1 MESGRNLVARFCVL
15 PHERSLLPEHVLE
28 GKTSKNNDK
37 PREPNQVRQQG
48 KQLD

>member
-15 PHERSLLPEHVLE
+15 PHERSLLPEHGLE

-37 PREPNQVRQQG
+37 PREPNQVRQRG